1 MKVEQKYTVILYNPY
16 AVFYTMPLALLAIG
30 SYLDQK
36 KYNVVIVDGRLEKDP
51 MIKINKALQQNPLC
65 FATTVLT
72 GSPIKD
78 ALKISEAV
86 KNKMPQLPV
95 VWGGWHPSLFP
106 EHTLANP
113 NVDVVVRGQGEIAFA
128 ELMERFAEK
137 SSLNGLKGVCF
148 KQEGNYF
155 ANPESVM
162 QDINGF
168 PAFNYDLID
177 VPAYI
182 KLSGRNQLD
191 YISSQ
196 GCRFRCSF
204 CADPFMYKRGW
215 YGFSPER
222 MGDEIETLWKKY
234 KFNHVHFQDE
244 TFFTYAPRVKAIA
257 EEFINRKLPITW
269 FGTMRA
275 DQGVRMSEDIWKIAK
290 QSGLERVMIGMEAGT
305 QEMLDWMQKDI
316 KLSHVYEVAKLCIK
330 YDIAINFSV
339 IVGFPGETKESII
352 KTLEVVKE
360 LRQMSPTFHMGIFF
374 YKPYPGN
381 KIADELLEKGYKF
394 NSTLEEWS
402 NFDFVDTGKSEWVD
416 EDTVK
421 LVENFKFY
429 QNLAYNKSTVSKS
442 LFRHIARWR
451 VEKKAYLF
459 PIEKKFK
466 EWFIPQQRMA

>member
-1 MKVEQKYTVILYNPY
+1 
-16 AVFYTMPLALLAIG
+16 MPLALLAIG
-30 SYLDQK
+30 SFLDSK
-36 KYNVVIVDGRLEKDP
+36 KYNVIIIDGRLEKDP
-51 MIKINKALQQNPLC
+51 MLKINQALKQNPVC

-106 EHTLANP
+106 EHTLVNP
-113 NVDVVVRGQGEIAFA
+113 NVDVVVKGQGEIAFA
-128 ELMERFAEK
+128 ELIERFIEH
-137 SSLNGLKGVCF
+137 SSLEGLKGVCF
-148 KQEGNYF
+148 KKDGEYF

-177 VPAYI
+177 VPAYMN
-182 KLSGRNQLD
+182 LSGRKQLD

-215 YGFSPER
+215 FGFGPER
-222 MGDEIETLWKKY
+222 MGDEIEKLWKKY
-234 KFNHVHFQDE
+234 KFNHIHFQDE

-257 EEFINRKLPITW
+257 EEFINRKLPISW

-275 DQGVRMSEDIWKIAK
+275 DQGVRLSEENWKLCK
-290 QSGLERVMIGMEAGT
+290 ESGLERVMIGMEAGT
-305 QEMLDWMQKDI
+305 QEMLDWMQKDTTTEQ
-316 KLSHVYEVAKLCIK
+316 VFEVARRCIK
-330 YDIAINFSV
+330 YGIAINFSV
-339 IVGFPGETKESII
+339 IVGFPGETKESINH
-352 KTLEVVKE
+352 TLNVVKQ
-360 LRQMSPTFHMGIFF
+360 LREMSHTFHMGIFF

-381 KIADELLEKGYKF
+381 KIADELLANGYNF
-394 NSTLEEWS
+394 YSSLEDWS
-402 NFDFVDTGKSEWVD
+402 NFDYVGSGKSEWMD
-416 EDTVK
+416 KETVK

-429 QNLAYNKSTVSKS
+429 QNLAYNKPTPTKF
-442 LFRHIARWR
+442 LFRRVAKWR
-451 VEKKAYLF
+451 IKNKAYWFPVEKKL
-459 PIEKKFK
+459 K
-466 EWFIPQQRMA
+466 EWLLPKPQMT